1 MTDEELREGAEVIQ
15 KQLAEIRKKSR
26 SQQLRNILA
35 DIDSWTEESA
45 EHLIRTPGENLSMK
59 TKWDIAKFLHLSY
72 IVIAKDA
79 TRSKPL
85 RKLLNTLFREHVSL
99 FCRYINGKISEEQQR
114 HDEEVS

>member
-45 EHLIRTPGENLSMK
+45 
-59 TKWDIAKFLHLSY
+59 DIAKFLHLSY

-99 FCRYINGKISEEQQR
+99 FCRYINGKISAEQQR

>member
-45 EHLIRTPGENLSMK
+45 EPLIHCDSQRRNAKQAVTK
-59 TKWDIAKFLHLSY
+59 TVKHAVSGTRVSFLPVYKRQNQRGTAK
-72 IVIAKDA
+72 
-79 TRSKPL
+79 TR
-85 RKLLNTLFREHVSL
+85 
-99 FCRYINGKISEEQQR
+99 
-114 HDEEVS
+114 

>member
-35 DIDSWTEESA
+35 DIDSWT
-45 EHLIRTPGENLSMK
+45 
-59 TKWDIAKFLHLSY
+59 IAKFLHLSY

-99 FCRYINGKISEEQQR
+99 FCRYINGKISAEQQR

>member
-45 EHLIRTPGENLSMK
+45 ERLIRTPGENLSMK
-59 TKWDIAKFLHLSY
+59 TKWDIAKFLY

-99 FCRYINGKISEEQQR
+99 FCRYINGKISAEQQR

>member
-45 EHLIRTPGENLSMK
+45 ERLIRTPGENLSMK

-99 FCRYINGKISEEQQR
+99 FCRYITEKMEPVQ
-114 HDEEVS
+114 

>member
-45 EHLIRTPGENLSMK
+45 ERLIRT
-59 TKWDIAKFLHLSY
+59 IAKFLHLSY

-99 FCRYINGKISEEQQR
+99 FCRYINGKISAEQQR

>member
-45 EHLIRTPGENLSMK
+45 ERLIRTPG
-59 TKWDIAKFLHLSY
+59 
-72 IVIAKDA
+72 
-79 TRSKPL
+79 
-85 RKLLNTLFREHVSL
+85 TL
-99 FCRYINGKISEEQQR
+99 
-114 HDEEVS
+114 